1 MHDIGVQSQ
10 LLRTF
15 NLQEKIWK
23 TEQKLLH
30 QFFNGFNFAL
40 MICGQFPPRNGL
52 KLEFV
57 LFEAERD
64 NDAEGISA
72 PGRAVTFSASKR
84 TNSIFRPLLS
94 GN

>member
-1 MHDIGVQSQ
+1 MVG
-10 LLRTF
+10 
-15 NLQEKIWK
+15 
-23 TEQKLLH
+23 
-30 QFFNGFNFAL
+30 
-40 MICGQFPPRNGL
+40 GQFPPRNDL

-72 PGRAVTFSASKR
+72 PGRVVTFSASKR
-84 TNSIFRPLLS
+84 TKSIFRPLLS